1 MTQAL
6 ETLELARSAREDGFF
21 AVLGAGGQ
29 GLASPGAVRVR
40 GRDALTFIHSQVTNE
55 VEGLAPGEGNYSA
68 RVTLQG
74 QLVEVF
80 SVHRLAGPE
89 GDELWLVLERE
100 RVPLLMAELESVL
113 FADDVRLEDASERH
127 HWLALQG
134 AAAAGVL
141 DQD

>member
-55 VEGLAPGEGNYSA
+55 VEGLAPGEGNYSPGSPSRA
-68 RVTLQG
+68 NSSKYSAFT
-74 QLVEVF
+74 
-80 SVHRLAGPE
+80 A
-89 GDELWLVLERE
+89 
-100 RVPLLMAELESVL
+100 
-113 FADDVRLEDASERH
+113 
-127 HWLALQG
+127 
-134 AAAAGVL
+134 
-141 DQD
+141 